1 MSVYIRNV
9 VFVIM
14 AGKLAIRT
22 EGSDAEN
29 GMDAICDHTNT
40 AMESQIPE
48 AVAEHNVTSS
58 HHQRVINTHG
68 RYGWK
73 EIVAHYMH

>member
-1 MSVYIRNV
+1 
-9 VFVIM
+9 M

-48 AVAEHNVTSS
+48 AVAEHRATCNYQPRNCQTL
-58 HHQRVINTHG
+58 QTDNG
-68 RYGWK
+68 Y
-73 EIVAHYMH
+73 